1 MKNER
6 IARIYKA
13 LSKIS
18 YGIYVVSSK
27 KGNEINGQIV
37 NSLFGIVP
45 NPPTVAVSINKENL
59 THEYIQKSRVF
70 SVSILLEDTPMSFI
84 GRFGLK
90 SGRDI
95 KKFDGVRYKIEK
107 TQAPILLD
115 NSIAY
120 LEAKVTKE
128 VDVGSHMLFIGEVVD
143 AEILRDDEPMTY
155 HYYQMVK
162 QGKTPKN
169 AATYYRVDKNKD
181 VQKMDTY
188 QCKVCGYVYDPA
200 KGDPDSSIAPGTQF
214 EDLPDDWVCPVCGV
228 GKEEFEKG
236 GN

>member
-70 SVSILLEDTPMSFI
+70 SVSILLEDTPM
-84 GRFGLK
+84 
-90 SGRDI
+90 
-95 KKFDGVRYKIEK
+95 
-107 TQAPILLD
+107 
-115 NSIAY
+115 SIAY

>member
-70 SVSILLEDTPMSFI
+70 SVSILLEDTSMSFI
-84 GRFGLK
+84 GRFGFK

-95 KKFDGVRYKIEK
+95 KKFDGVRYKIENRRID
-107 TQAPILLD
+107 TST
-115 NSIAY
+115 NEEMTS
-120 LEAKVTKE
+120 VNNRNKE
-128 VDVGSHMLFIGEVVD
+128 IFV
-143 AEILRDDEPMTY
+143 
-155 HYYQMVK
+155 
-162 QGKTPKN
+162 
-169 AATYYRVDKNKD
+169 
-181 VQKMDTY
+181 
-188 QCKVCGYVYDPA
+188 
-200 KGDPDSSIAPGTQF
+200 
-214 EDLPDDWVCPVCGV
+214 
-228 GKEEFEKG
+228 
-236 GN
+236 

>member
-6 IARIYKA
+6 LTRIYEA

-59 THEYIQKSRVF
+59 THEYIQNSRVF
-70 SVSILLEDTPMSFI
+70 SVSILLEDTSMSFI
-84 GRFGLK
+84 GRFGFK

-128 VDVGSHMLFIGEVVD
+128 V
-143 AEILRDDEPMTY
+143 
-155 HYYQMVK
+155 
-162 QGKTPKN
+162 
-169 AATYYRVDKNKD
+169 
-181 VQKMDTY
+181 
-188 QCKVCGYVYDPA
+188 
-200 KGDPDSSIAPGTQF
+200 
-214 EDLPDDWVCPVCGV
+214 
-228 GKEEFEKG
+228 
-236 GN
+236 

>member
-59 THEYIQKSRVF
+59 THDYIQKSRVF
-70 SVSILLEDTPMSFI
+70 SVSILLEDTSMSFI
-84 GRFGLK
+84 GRFGFK

-95 KKFDGVRYKIEK
+95 KKFDGVRYKIENRRID
-107 TQAPILLD
+107 TST
-115 NSIAY
+115 NEEMTS
-120 LEAKVTKE
+120 VNNRNKE
-128 VDVGSHMLFIGEVVD
+128 IFV
-143 AEILRDDEPMTY
+143 
-155 HYYQMVK
+155 
-162 QGKTPKN
+162 
-169 AATYYRVDKNKD
+169 
-181 VQKMDTY
+181 
-188 QCKVCGYVYDPA
+188 
-200 KGDPDSSIAPGTQF
+200 
-214 EDLPDDWVCPVCGV
+214 
-228 GKEEFEKG
+228 
-236 GN
+236 

>member
-6 IARIYKA
+6 LARIYEA

-70 SVSILLEDTPMSFI
+70 SVSILLEDTSMSFI
-84 GRFGLK
+84 GRFGFK

-143 AEILRDDEPMTY
+143 AEILRDDESMTY
-155 HYYQMVK
+155 YYYQMVK

-169 AATYYRVDKNKD
+169 AATYYRVDKKKD

-188 QCKVCGYVYDPA
+188 RCKVCGYVYDPA
-200 KGDPDSSIAPGTQF
+200 KGDPDSSIAPGT
-214 EDLPDDWVCPVCGV
+214 
-228 GKEEFEKG
+228 
-236 GN
+236 